1 MAIVPMT
8 DAVSGGIALSA
19 EYNKLI
25 DNIQDLDARLGAVVS
40 GNPAHTRLTS
50 LETLT
55 GGGTSGNAALDT
67 RVGSLESLTTN
78 TATNGGHGNV
88 RLSDRLGTGVG
99 TGTNVTTGS
108 ATSQLTDVR
117 SRLTVVEGL
126 AGSGPIAQLRQTGTA
141 QSNFASGSVIPVN
154 FNTEDMDTHN
164 GHSTSTNTSRWVCP
178 SGWAGW
184 YEVFGGLVFDSV
196 STTGGR
202 VAAIRVNGADING
215 GWGPALP
222 GSVGQGAMTRNLL
235 VQLAVGD
242 YIELCG
248 RWAGGGTVA
257 LDLTNYNQP
266 TLYIKFIKA

>member
-8 DAVSGGIALSA
+8 DAASGGIALSA

-99 TGTNVTTGS
+99 TGSNVTTGS
-108 ATSQLTDVR
+108 ATSQLTNIR
-117 SRLTVVEGL
+117 SRLTTIE
-126 AGSGPIAQLRQTGTA
+126 GSGLTPGPWTAITSWVTQSGTA
-141 QSNFASGSVIPVN
+141 WGNRSGFPTFSVRLLPGDNVQVYGTVFRSPGGGAAGQAICTIPVG
-154 FNTEDMDTHN
+154 FRPQGPAVVFGMDSQNNLCAMEILADGTMQIKVPTTRYTDT
-164 GHSTSTNTSRWVCP
+164 TSTTWISANTISI
-178 SGWAGW
+178 SHQYYIG
-184 YEVFGGLVFDSV
+184 
-196 STTGGR
+196 TG
-202 VAAIRVNGADING
+202 VPNA
-215 GWGPALP
+215 
-222 GSVGQGAMTRNLL
+222 
-235 VQLAVGD
+235 
-242 YIELCG
+242 
-248 RWAGGGTVA
+248 
-257 LDLTNYNQP
+257 
-266 TLYIKFIKA
+266 